1 MLIPRNLA
9 SRFEGVSVSAY
20 YNKGLTY
27 NNNNCPNYKNEYF
40 QEQKIGRHDLG
51 PDSSLFK
58 AGLCWTGEGLYKVL
72 KMLVWGCEEKW
83 YCQTVLVVGSWNV
96 TGPVRPAPAHWT
108 AAYNAGESR
117 EWKTELAEHL
127 MTLISLQ
134 RVFSGYWV
142 DPAAN
147 RYQCIE
153 RVWGLEEEM
162 WRKGEL
168 FQRLIFRNS

>member
-20 YNKGLTY
+20 YNKGITC
-27 NNNNCPNYKNEYF
+27 NNNNCTNYKTEYF
-40 QEQKIGRHDLG
+40 QEQKIGRHYSLR
-51 PDSSLFK
+51 PDSSVSVWSQTLPK
-58 AGLCWTGEGLYKVL
+58 DLINTEYAGEEGVVDDGRRSEGRLCWLLECYRASP
-72 KMLVWGCEEKW
+72 
-83 YCQTVLVVGSWNV
+83 Q
-96 TGPVRPAPAHWT
+96 PPPASSSPLA

-127 MTLISLQ
+127 MTLISLL
-134 RVFSGYWV
+134 RIFSGYRV
-142 DPAAN
+142 DTATN

-162 WRKGEL
+162 WREGEL
-168 FQRLIFRNS
+168 C